1 MDNQQ
6 LIPIGKVGVDTGRLL
21 IIDPAHLDSD
31 ETRTLLQQL
40 DRETLLEAAA
50 PARQLHFS
58 RGHAG
63 LGVVLMSGWG
73 DGTYT
78 VMADTF
84 VDDHGFTIISE
95 IRIQFTDPPSAP
107 PR

>member
-1 MDNQQ
+1 MNDQK

-31 ETRTLLQQL
+31 ETQTLVQQL
-40 DRETLLEAAA
+40 DIEAFLENDG

-63 LGVVLMSGWG
+63 LGIVLMSGWG

-84 VDDHGFTIISE
+84 VDDYGHTIIRE
-95 IRIQFTDPPSAP
+95 IRIQFTD
-107 PR
+107 R

>member
-1 MDNQQ
+1 MNDQK

-31 ETRTLLQQL
+31 ETQTLVQQL
-40 DRETLLEAAA
+40 DIEAFLETDG

-63 LGVVLMSGWG
+63 LGIVLMSGWG

-84 VDDHGFTIISE
+84 VDDHGYTIIRE
-95 IRIQFTDPPSAP
+95 IRIQFTD
-107 PR
+107 R